1 VYIARYAMVDWG
13 PTYLKEVKGASLK
26 EGGFSTLVI
35 EFAGAAGMLTMG
47 WLSDRLG
54 GRRGMVS
61 TLCMIPL
68 LGAFAGIIFT
78 PPGMLWLDMC
88 LFGLIGYLVYVPVMF
103 LGVMSLD
110 LTTKKAVGTA
120 AGFVGMFGYV
130 GGRVIQG
137 KGIGYLAQHYGWN
150 HALWALLG
158 CIFVGIVLLA
168 FTWNVRP
175 RG

>member
-1 VYIARYAMVDWG
+1 
-13 PTYLKEVKGASLK
+13 
-26 EGGFSTLVI
+26 
-35 EFAGAAGMLTMG
+35 MG

-61 TLCMIPL
+61 TICMIPL

-78 PPGMLWLDMC
+78 PRGMLWLDMC
-88 LFGLIGYLVYVPVMF
+88 FFGLIGFLVYVPVMF

-120 AGFVGMFGYV
+120 AGFVGMFGYI

-137 KGIGYLAQHYGWN
+137 KGIGWVSQQYGWN
-150 HALWALLG
+150 AAFWALLG
-158 CIFVGIVLLA
+158 GLCIAIVLLG
-168 FTWNVRP
+168 F
-175 RG
+175 

>member
-1 VYIARYAMVDWG
+1 
-13 PTYLKEVKGASLK
+13 
-26 EGGFSTLVI
+26 
-35 EFAGAAGMLTMG
+35 
-47 WLSDRLG
+47 
-54 GRRGMVS
+54 
-61 TLCMIPL
+61 
-68 LGAFAGIIFT
+68 
-78 PPGMLWLDMC
+78 MLWLDMC
-88 LFGLIGYLVYVPVMF
+88 FFGLIGFLVYVPVMF

-137 KGIGYLAQHYGWN
+137 KGIGWVSEHYGWN
-150 HALWALLG
+150 AAFYALLG
-158 CIFVGIVLLA
+158 CIGIAIILLA